1 MKFTHVITFGNQII
15 TKPIDDEH
23 FNEAYNDIKAQ
34 IQAQGGDTSAL
45 KVLTDI
51 ELEEGEY
58 KIIKIEEE
66 K

>member
-23 FNEAYNDIKAQ
+23 FDETYNDIKTQ
-34 IQAQGGDTSAL
+34 IQAQGGDASAL
-45 KVLTDI
+45 KILTDI

-58 KIIKIEEE
+58 KIIEEE

>member
-15 TKPIDDEH
+15 TKPIDNEH
-23 FNEAYNDIKAQ
+23 FDEAYNDIKAQ
-34 IQAQGGDTSAL
+34 IQAQDGDVSAL

-58 KIIKIEEE
+58 KVIEEE